1 VRERERER
9 EAERHRE
16 RQRQRDRDTYTET
29 EREREREREREVYD
43 MYLRVT
49 IWCIGF
55 FLLKLSFYNKATR
68 RLSFTAVGVTGG
80 NICLPFEA
88 ACLIKP

>member
-1 VRERERER
+1 MVLKEQLKAYIWIHKHKAEREREK
-9 EAERHRE
+9 ERR
-16 RQRQRDRDTYTET
+16 RDCGKHF
-29 EREREREREREVYD
+29 
-43 MYLRVT
+43 LRVT